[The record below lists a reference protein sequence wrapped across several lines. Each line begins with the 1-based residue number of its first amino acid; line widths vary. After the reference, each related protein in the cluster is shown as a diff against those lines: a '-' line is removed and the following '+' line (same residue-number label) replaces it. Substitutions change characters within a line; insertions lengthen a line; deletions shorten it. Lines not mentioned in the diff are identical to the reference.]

1 MQKVINFM
9 AVFSFIGVASLTGM
23 GIYIELNRDKLA
35 EEYKQKVIGYISDL
49 MSEELPGMVDSLL
62 PEIPE
67 VPSATGGPI
76 PGPVLSPASP
86 PVEVKFP

>member
-35 EEYKQKVIGYISDL
+35 EEYKQKVIGYITDL
-49 MSEELPGMVDSLL
+49 ISEELPGMVDGLIPDVTTPDMPVPTTTGPDIKL
-62 PEIPE
+62 P
-67 VPSATGGPI
+67 
-76 PGPVLSPASP
+76 
-86 PVEVKFP
+86 

>member
-35 EEYKQKVIGYISDL
+35 EEYKQKVIGYITDL
-49 MSEELPGMVDSLL
+49 VSEELPGMVDGLVPDVTSPEMPVPTTTGPAIKL
-62 PEIPE
+62 P
-67 VPSATGGPI
+67 
-76 PGPVLSPASP
+76 
-86 PVEVKFP
+86 